1 MAGHVMEPQLILK
14 TLFSSGL
21 RIRIL
26 TRFFF
31 HPGETIHIRGLAA
44 VLDEPAG
51 TVVRELANLERGG
64 ILQSE
69 AIGNQKHYSLNENNA
84 ILEDL
89 RNIFLKMSGAGSAIR
104 DALRN
109 VPGVEIAFIFG
120 SYADGRATAASDLD
134 LMIVGD
140 TEEATIAPLL
150 AEVEAHLGRPINY
163 VLYPRNE
170 VESRLGLEGDFVNE
184 VFSAKRH
191 LLIGNL
197 DDSLLGT
204 S

>member
-1 MAGHVMEPQLILK
+1 MEPQLILK

-21 RIRIL
+21 RIKIL
-26 TRFFF
+26 THFFF
-31 HPGETIHIRGLAA
+31 HPGKTIHVRGLAA
-44 VLDEPAG
+44 SLDEPAG
-51 TVVRELANLERGG
+51 TVARELANLERGG
-64 ILQSE
+64 ILRSH
-69 AIGNQKHYSLNENNA
+69 AVGNQKHYSLNENNA
-84 ILEDL
+84 ILGDL
-89 RNIFLKMSGAGSAIR
+89 RNIFLKVSGAGSAIR
-104 DALRN
+104 DALGR

-140 TEEATIAPLL
+140 TDEATIAPLI
-150 AEVEAHLGRPINY
+150 AEVEGHLGRPVNY

-170 VESRLGLEGDFVNE
+170 VESRLGLEGDFINE
-184 VFSAKRH
+184 VFSGKRL
-191 LLIGNL
+191 LLIGNT